1 MVISTCTTAGL
12 PTTGLPTARLHT
24 AYSAYTGI
32 ILQTDEIYYH
42 VYNKPNLANK
52 YLITLNNCRN
62 MFYSTT
68 CN

>member
-12 PTTGLPTARLHT
+12 LTVGLPTARLPT
-24 AYSAYTGI
+24 AYSAYAGI
-32 ILQTDEIYYH
+32 VLETDEIYCH

-52 YLITLNNCRN
+52 YLITLNTYKN
-62 MFYSTT
+62 MFYSIN